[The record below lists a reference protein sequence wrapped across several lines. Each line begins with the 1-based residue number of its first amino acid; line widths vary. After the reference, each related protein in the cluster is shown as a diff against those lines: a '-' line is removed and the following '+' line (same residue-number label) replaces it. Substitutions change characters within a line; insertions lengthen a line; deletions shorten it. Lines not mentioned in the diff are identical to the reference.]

1 MTSTQLPE
9 TSYPENLNKDRLIS
23 RRGFMLVLSS
33 PSGTGKTTISHE
45 LLKKDNKIDIS
56 ISATTRAPR
65 DGEED
70 GIHYHFMQK
79 ELFQELLLE
88 DKFLEWAEVFGNYYG
103 TPMDAVEKSLS
114 AGRDILF
121 DIDWQGTR
129 QIRQKM
135 REDLVSIFILPPS
148 AQELEQRLVS
158 RGKDSADVIE
168 HRMNKASSEISHWD
182 EYDYVI
188 VNRDIEDSVRRV
200 KAILMAERLK
210 RERRPGLVD
219 FIQTMRS
226 DLEGRK

>member
-1 MTSTQLPE
+1 MTASLIPA
-9 TSYPENLNKDRLIS
+9 SPYPENLNKDRLIS

-33 PSGTGKTTISHE
+33 PSGAGKTTISHE
-45 LLKKDNKIDIS
+45 LLKQDDKIDIS
-56 ISATTRAPR
+56 VSATTRAPR

-70 GIHYHFMQK
+70 GIHYHFMDK
-79 ELFQELLLE
+79 SVFQNLLLQ

-103 TPMDAVEKSLS
+103 TPTEAVEKSLA

-129 QIRQKM
+129 EIRQKK

-148 AQELEQRLVS
+148 AEELENRLVS
-158 RGKDSADVIE
+158 RGKDSSEVIK
-168 HRMNKASSEISHWD
+168 HRMEKAASEISHWD

-188 VNRDIEDSVRRV
+188 VNRDIDDSVRRV

-210 RERRPGLVD
+210 RERRPGLYD
-219 FIQTMRS
+219 FIERMQA
-226 DLEGRK
+226 DLGK